1 LIPETA
7 LDTEID
13 SMPGIEAGSD
23 TGIITAANNDTELA
37 SSLSQVE

>member
-1 LIPETA
+1 MDI
-7 LDTEID
+7 EID
-13 SMPGIEAGSD
+13 SMPGIEVGFD